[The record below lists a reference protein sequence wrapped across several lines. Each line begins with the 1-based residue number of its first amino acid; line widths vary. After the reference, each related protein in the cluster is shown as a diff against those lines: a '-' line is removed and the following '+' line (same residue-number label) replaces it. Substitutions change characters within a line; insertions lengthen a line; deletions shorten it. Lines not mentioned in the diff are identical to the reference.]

1 MNSMLKSFSLVISL
15 ALCAGV
21 AQYAA
26 AQPSAVDGY
35 PNRPIKFIVTY
46 PPGGGN
52 DIIARLL
59 AAKMSESMGQ
69 AVLVD
74 NRAGAGGTIGAA
86 AAAKSPADGYT
97 IVLVSP
103 PFVMAP
109 ALYPKLT
116 YDTAK
121 DLVPV
126 TVIGATPNVLVVHPS
141 VPVKNVAELIA
152 YARAKPTAMSAATL
166 GSATT
171 QHLAAAMFNN
181 MAKTDVLLVP
191 YKGSAPGM
199 NDLLAGQVQMMFNA
213 MPSTLGNIKN
223 GQLRAL
229 GVTSLT
235 RSPLAPDL
243 PTVAETLPG
252 FEVSTWYG
260 VLAPTGTPDAIIQ
273 KLNREIIKA
282 AQLPDIRKKLEDQGV
297 DLQLSTPQAFGTLL
311 KLETVKWAEVI
322 RVTGVKAE

>member
-1 MNSMLKSFSLVISL
+1 MLLKKLSLTAVL
-15 ALCAGV
+15 ALLLTASV
-21 AQYAA
+21 SE
-26 AQPSAVDGY
+26 AQPPADSY
-35 PNRPIKFIVTY
+35 PSRPIKFIVTY

-59 AAKMSESMGQ
+59 AQKMTEAMGQ
-69 AVLVD
+69 PVLVD
-74 NRAGAGGTIGAA
+74 NRSGAGGTIGAGV
-86 AAAKSPADGYT
+86 AAKAAPDGYT

-109 ALYPKLT
+109 SLYPKLS

-126 TVIGATPNVLVVHPS
+126 TVIGAVPNVLVVHPA
-141 VPVKNVAELIA
+141 VPVKTVAELIA

-171 QHLAAAMFNN
+171 QHLAAAMFNS

-199 NDLLAGQVQMMFNA
+199 SDLLGGQVQMMFNA
-213 MPSTLGNIKN
+213 MPSTLANFRS

-229 GVTSLT
+229 GVTSLK
-235 RSPLAPDL
+235 RSPLAPDV

-252 FEVSTWYG
+252 FEISTWYG
-260 VLAPTGTPDAIIQ
+260 VLAPSGTPEAVIQ
-273 KLNREIIKA
+273 RLNSEIVKA
-282 AQLPDIRKKLEDQGV
+282 ASQPDVRKKLEEMGV
-297 DLQLSTPQAFGTLL
+297 DLQLSSPQVFGNLL
-311 KLETVKWAEVI
+311 KSETVKWAEVI